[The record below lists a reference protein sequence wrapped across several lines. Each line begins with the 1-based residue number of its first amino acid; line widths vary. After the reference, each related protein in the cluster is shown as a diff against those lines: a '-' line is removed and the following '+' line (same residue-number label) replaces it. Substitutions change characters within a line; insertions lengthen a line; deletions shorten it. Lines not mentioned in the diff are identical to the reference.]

1 MLAVCVLLLL
11 GVFFVTMCTHTGF
24 DVNFPV
30 IAKDPVV
37 AAAVGYTGR
46 NFLADSVDITRWY
59 NRATKVITGSV
70 IFSSGCEGPP
80 GEVQALCSGVR
91 LIFPTPCVVYV
102 ARLASFRAKHILSY
116 SRRHPQK

>member
-1 MLAVCVLLLL
+1 MTDPSVTNTVMLLPLLVPS
-11 GVFFVTMCTHTGF
+11 GVFGFNLRTGF
-24 DVNFPV
+24 DVNFPA

-59 NRATKVITGSV
+59 NRATETITGSV

-80 GEVQALCSGVR
+80 GEFIVCLLLG
-91 LIFPTPCVVYV
+91 
-102 ARLASFRAKHILSY
+102 
-116 SRRHPQK
+116 